1 MSDSRKHGS
10 QAEGITSKL
19 EELNNLFDYLGK
31 THNLRGSNFTQLSYH
46 YKTIVESIQFLC
58 INVQSKFTNEIMN

>member
-19 EELNNLFDYLGK
+19 EGLNNLFDYLEK
-31 THNLRGSNFTQLSYH
+31 THNLTSHNSHTIAKRSLKVYNFY
-46 YKTIVESIQFLC
+46 V
-58 INVQSKFTNEIMN
+58 